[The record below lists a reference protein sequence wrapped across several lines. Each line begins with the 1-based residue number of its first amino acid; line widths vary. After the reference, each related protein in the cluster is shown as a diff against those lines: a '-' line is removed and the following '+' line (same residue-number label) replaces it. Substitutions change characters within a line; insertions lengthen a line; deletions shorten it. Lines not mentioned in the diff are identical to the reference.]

1 MKYNVS
7 AEDAESNS
15 RSVITWALLSVNL
28 IVWFGLEIV
37 GSSHDPQILLGF
49 GAMFAPYVAGGQYWR
64 LLTAIFLHVGFVHL
78 AFNSIGLLV
87 FGGVVE
93 RLYGR
98 VRFFAIYILAG
109 IAGSITSYVFNP
121 ITVGAGASGAIFG
134 VMGAF
139 AAFFLASR
147 HVLGETAR
155 QTLSGIGILLAVNLF
170 FGFATPEIDN
180 WAHIGGLFS
189 GFVIGLAFAPR
200 YYFSSLGTSYNKAQ
214 NFVSFLLNVKR
225 WILVLSVVALM
236 VVGTILGNVV
246 LPDNSVSRL
255 HRAETLINQD
265 KCSEAA
271 IELRSAR
278 DLAVYENN
286 TEVLIKVLQLIARG
300 C

>member
-1 MKYNVS
+1 
-7 AEDAESNS
+7 
-15 RSVITWALLSVNL
+15 
-28 IVWFGLEIV
+28 
-37 GSSHDPQILLGF
+37 
-49 GAMFAPYVAGGQYWR
+49 MFAPYVAGGQYWR

-98 VRFFAIYILAG
+98 VRFFWIYILAG
-109 IAGSITSYVFNP
+109 IAGSVTSYVLNP

-180 WAHIGGLFS
+180 WAHIGGLFT

-200 YYFSSLGTSYNKAQ
+200 YYFSSLETSYDKAQ
-214 NFVSFLLNVKR
+214 KFVSFLLNVKR
-225 WILVLSVVALM
+225 WVLVLSVLVFMVA
-236 VVGTILGNVV
+236 GTILGNLI

-255 HRAETLINQD
+255 HRAETLIHQG

-278 DLAVYENN
+278 DLAVYENS
-286 TEVLIKVLQLIARG
+286 TEVLIKVLQLMARG